1 MYMNQSMESFENWRD
16 SQYDRPEPDT
26 DTPDEQIVRSYTF
39 DYPNDTV
46 LTYTRTGNSSE
57 LMLSFSSEDP
67 DAGVEELMYA
77 GDQGESMTELVSDL
91 QAELNMM
98 FLNNLMNS
106 RNLTR
111 AELSASSN
119 IPESTLRDILNGK
132 AQLDRCEAV
141 TLYNL
146 AYALDVSVEDILED
160 YWEELALERAAH
172 TRMPVHDDHS
182 LMNFYVLADSM
193 LGRLRATGDL
203 AFIDGIDQ
211 NEWVERLYDDGQY
224 RCALFLIGVMDYLC
238 RKNGIWQI
246 ARYNEYR
253 ELRLDSP
260 VYSLS
265 TLNVNSDDGDFQR
278 ARNDAENNAI
288 PELGRYGIYLTE
300 EDIRHPA

>member
-1 MYMNQSMESFENWRD
+1 
-16 SQYDRPEPDT
+16 
-26 DTPDEQIVRSYTF
+26 
-39 DYPNDTV
+39 
-46 LTYTRTGNSSE
+46 
-57 LMLSFSSEDP
+57 
-67 DAGVEELMYA
+67 
-77 GDQGESMTELVSDL
+77 
-91 QAELNMM
+91 MM

-160 YWEELALERAAH
+160 YWEELALGRAAH
-172 TRMPVHDDHS
+172 TRIPVHDDHS

-211 NEWVERLYDDGQY
+211 NEWIERLYQGREY
-224 RCALFLIGVMDYLC
+224 RCALFLLGMMDYLC
-238 RKNGIWQI
+238 RKNGVRQV
-246 ARYNEYR
+246 ARYDEYR
-253 ELRLDSP
+253 KARLDRP
-260 VYSLS
+260 VYALR
-265 TLNVNSDDGDFQR
+265 TLNVNDDDGAFQH
-278 ARNDAENNAI
+278 ARTEAENNAI
-288 PELGRYGIYLTE
+288 PELGRYGIYMTE

>member
-1 MYMNQSMESFENWRD
+1 MMY
-16 SQYDRPEPDT
+16 
-26 DTPDEQIVRSYTF
+26 
-39 DYPNDTV
+39 
-46 LTYTRTGNSSE
+46 
-57 LMLSFSSEDP
+57 
-67 DAGVEELMYA
+67 
-77 GDQGESMTELVSDL
+77 
-91 QAELNMM
+91 LNE
-98 FLNNLMNS
+98 LMNS
-106 RNLTR
+106 RNLPR
-111 AELSASSN
+111 AELSARSN
-119 IPESTLRDILNGK
+119 IPESTLRAILNGK
-132 AQLDRCEAV
+132 AQLDRCEAA
-141 TLYNL
+141 TLYNI
-146 AYALDVSVEDILED
+146 AYALDVSVEDLLEG
-160 YWEELALERAAH
+160 YWDALERDAPA
-172 TRMPVHDDHS
+172 RIAVHDENS
-182 LMNFYVLADSM
+182 LMNFYVLVDSM

-224 RCALFLIGVMDYLC
+224 RCALFLVGVMDYLC

-265 TLNVNSDDGDFQR
+265 TLNVNSGDGDFQR